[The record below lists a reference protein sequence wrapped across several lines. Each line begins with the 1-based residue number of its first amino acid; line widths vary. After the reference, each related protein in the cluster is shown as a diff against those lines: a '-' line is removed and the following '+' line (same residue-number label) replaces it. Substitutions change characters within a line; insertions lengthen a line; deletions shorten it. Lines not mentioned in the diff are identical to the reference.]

1 MRYRVTWRFFCYFFF
16 QEYRVVFTFF
26 CSRNFA
32 EWVDMV
38 MRTWYFSAKNLL
50 DCAVAVLRAIWSWFW
65 GEKRLKP
72 AIKSSIDTQLWEESL
87 ERNCLNRSNALFPI
101 HIEFLSITSTLL
113 KNFQISHS
121 KMFLEYNIDILFP
134 SINWVAKTL
143 TG

>member
-1 MRYRVTWRFFCYFFF
+1 MRYRGTWGFFCFFFF

-32 EWVDMV
+32 ESVDMV
-38 MRTWYFSAKNLL
+38 MRTWYFSAKIFWI
-50 DCAVAVLRAIWSWFW
+50 VRLRFW
-65 GEKRLKP
+65 ELFGVEKGRWKT
-72 AIKSSIDTQLWEESL
+72 SHQNSE
-87 ERNCLNRSNALFPI
+87 NLNREFSEIGRTHYSLSTSNFCQ
-101 HIEFLSITSTLL
+101 LSSTLL